1 MEFQQ
6 QFDRSM
12 QGIKKNNIFKSSGTA
27 AKLFVYGTLRNA
39 YSHQLH
45 HILSDK
51 FEFIG
56 EGSIRGILYDI
67 GQYPGAVISM
77 SAKTKIVGEIY
88 QVKDKDTIYSALKI
102 LDAYEGYDGADLTGS
117 EFIRKKKFVKL
128 NNGKRVLS
136 WIYIY
141 NAPVSDK
148 HLIRSGDFIHHIST
162 KESP

>member
-1 MEFQQ
+1 
-6 QFDRSM
+6 M
-12 QGIKKNNIFKSSGTA
+12 QGIKKNNIFKSSGTE

-39 YSHQLH
+39 FGHQLH
-45 HILSDK
+45 NMLSDQ

-77 SAKTKIVGEIY
+77 SAKTKIAGEIY
-88 QVKDKDTIYSALKI
+88 QAKDKDTIDAALKI
-102 LDAYEGYDGADLTGS
+102 LDAFEGYDGTDLTGS
-117 EFIRKKKFVKL
+117 EFIRIKKFVKL

-141 NAPVSDK
+141 NGPVNDK
-148 HLIRSGDFIHHIST
+148 HLIRSGDFIHHISA
-162 KESP
+162 KDSP